1 MISLTPNINLKNT
14 PGIDN
19 MLRQNGVRSRCI
31 CDERDSSGGTVTKR
45 FFSKAEQQGGKN
57 FYYTRDHLG
66 SPRINA
72 SGKEKVG
79 TVDLP
84 YTDTGGILDVA
95 GRTMK
100 ADGTILE
107 LDRKAIYKRDLVR
120 AGGRKEKVVSFAMPG
135 VENGAILEYRW
146 KQMQNDNRFRYL
158 RLEFSRDLPVQKV
171 TYFFKP
177 LSSAYVSTDQMYI
190 LPFNC
195 NPTPLQQGKEGWT
208 ETTVT
213 DVPAVRDEPYA
224 PSNPN
229 VQPWALLYYR
239 PAGS

>member
-57 FYYTRDHLG
+57 FYYTRDHVG

-135 VENGAILEYRW
+135 VETA
-146 KQMQNDNRFRYL
+146 RFW
-158 RLEFSRDLPVQKV
+158 
-171 TYFFKP
+171 
-177 LSSAYVSTDQMYI
+177 STD
-190 LPFNC
+190 
-195 NPTPLQQGKEGWT
+195 
-208 ETTVT
+208 
-213 DVPAVRDEPYA
+213 
-224 PSNPN
+224 
-229 VQPWALLYYR
+229 
-239 PAGS
+239 GSRRRTITGFDTSG